1 MNIMSSMMDSFVDG
15 MKPQIDEAITF
26 IGTIQAQLIEIQ
38 NNQVFQ
44 AAAIREIAD
53 QLAVLETRASLDMCE
68 PGAAYS
74 DTKEL
79 PF

>member
-38 NNQVFQ
+38 KLQ
-44 AAAIREIAD
+44 
-53 QLAVLETRASLDMCE
+53 
-68 PGAAYS
+68 
-74 DTKEL
+74 
-79 PF
+79 